1 MESVSSMPAKVP
13 ADRKLLNVLWGGIH
27 RPSYQ
32 QKRPHT
38 ARKCAVSKMVF
49 YQLFMNHIIS
59 MKEKFP
65 ESDGR
70 LCRYCEAPLTFIA
83 YRERTREER
92 KLRLNFAKKA
102 RAKVDTNL
110 SVDRLNPLIDYT
122 ANNIIFCCGG
132 CNRRK
137 NDVTPADVLNIM
149 RVYQEVETEDP
160 FKGTSIEGKD

>member
-1 MESVSSMPAKVP
+1 MESVSSMGARVP
-13 ADRKLLNVLWGGIH
+13 PDRKLLNMLWGGIH

-32 QKRPHT
+32 QRRPHLT
-38 ARKCAVSKMVF
+38 RKCVVDKITF

-83 YRERTREER
+83 YRERTKRER

>member
-1 MESVSSMPAKVP
+1 M
-13 ADRKLLNVLWGGIH
+13 R
-27 RPSYQ
+27 
-32 QKRPHT
+32 
-38 ARKCAVSKMVF
+38 
-49 YQLFMNHIIS
+49 
-59 MKEKFP
+59 
-65 ESDGR
+65 
-70 LCRYCEAPLTFIA
+70 
-83 YRERTREER
+83 RERTREER

-122 ANNIIFCCGG
+122 ANNIVFCCGG

>member
-1 MESVSSMPAKVP
+1 MELVSSMGARVP
-13 ADRKLLNVLWGGIH
+13 ADRKLLNILWGGIH

-32 QKRPHT
+32 LKKPNA
-38 ARKCAVSKMVF
+38 ARQCKVSKIVF
-49 YQLFMNHIIS
+49 YQLFMNHIIM

-65 ESDGR
+65 DSDGR
-70 LCRYCEAPLTFIA
+70 LCRYCENPLTFIA
-83 YRERTREER
+83 YRERTRREK
-92 KLRLNFAKKA
+92 KLRINYSTKT
-102 RAKVDTNL
+102 RDKVDTNL

-122 ANNIIFCCGG
+122 VNNIIFCCGG

-137 NDVTPADVLNIM
+137 NDVSPADVLNIM

>member
-1 MESVSSMPAKVP
+1 MELINSMSAKVP
-13 ADRKLLNVLWGGIH
+13 PDRKLLNILWGGIH

-32 QKRPHT
+32 LKKPSS
-38 ARKCAVSKMVF
+38 ARKCKISKMVF

-65 ESDGR
+65 ETDGR
-70 LCRYCEAPLTFIA
+70 LCRYCENQLTFIP
-83 YRERTREER
+83 YRERTRKEKREGT
-92 KLRLNFAKKA
+92 NFSKKT
-102 RAKVDTNL
+102 REKVDTNL

-137 NDVTPADVLNIM
+137 NDVSLADAQNIM

>member
-1 MESVSSMPAKVP
+1 MAARVP
-13 ADRKLLNVLWGGIH
+13 PDRKLLNMLWGGIT

-32 QKRPHT
+32 LKKPSA
-38 ARKCAVSKMVF
+38 ARKCEVSKMVF

-70 LCRYCEAPLTFIA
+70 LCRYCENQLTFVP
-83 YRERTREER
+83 YRERTRREK
-92 KLRLNFAKKA
+92 KLRINYAKKV
-102 RAKVDTNL
+102 RSKVDTNL

-122 ANNIIFCCGG
+122 VNNIIFCCGG

-137 NDVTPADVLNIM
+137 NDVSPADVLNIM

>member
-1 MESVSSMPAKVP
+1 MELVSSMPAKVP
-13 ADRKLLNVLWGGIH
+13 ADRKLLQMLYGGIH

-32 QKRPHT
+32 KQKPHA
-38 ARKCAVSKMVF
+38 ARKLEVSQQVF

-65 ESDGR
+65 CSDGR
-70 LCRYCEAPLTFIA
+70 LCRYCEQPLTFIP
-83 YRERTREER
+83 YRERTQRE
-92 KLRLNFAKKA
+92 KRLGINYATGS
-102 RAKVDTNL
+102 RGRINTNL
-110 SVDRLNPLIDYT
+110 SVDRLNPLINYT

>member
-1 MESVSSMPAKVP
+1 MELASSMGAKVP
-13 ADRKLLNVLWGGIH
+13 ADRKLLQALYGGIH

-32 QKRPHT
+32 KRKPHA
-38 ARKCAVSKMVF
+38 ARKLEVSHQVF

-65 ESDGR
+65 DSDGR
-70 LCRYCEAPLTFIA
+70 LCRYCENPLTFIPS
-83 YRERTREER
+83 RERTRREKRLRINYSTQTR
-92 KLRLNFAKKA
+92 KRI
-102 RAKVDTNL
+102 DTNL
-110 SVDRLNPLIDYT
+110 SVDRLNPLINYT

-137 NDVTPADVLNIM
+137 NDVMPADVLNIM

>member
-1 MESVSSMPAKVP
+1 MESVSSMGAKVP
-13 ADRKLLNVLWGGIH
+13 PDRKLLNVLWGGIH

-32 QKRPHT
+32 QKRPHA

>member
-13 ADRKLLNVLWGGIH
+13 ADRKLLNMLWGGIH

-32 QKRPHT
+32 QQRPQA
-38 ARKCAVSKMVF
+38 ARKCEVSKVIF

-65 ESDGR
+65 DSDGR

-83 YRERTREER
+83 YRERTRREK
-92 KLRLNFAKKA
+92 KLRINFAKKA
-102 RAKVDTNL
+102 RTKLDTNL

-122 ANNIIFCCGG
+122 ANNIVFCCGG